1 MPAPTLSIPDLPGQF
16 ARLMPD
22 GQLRLRSMFVG
33 IFVAAAAFGLLIF
46 VRDARIDP
54 VPQSSLRVGVGCFRA
69 ESFEQIGFSIPLS
82 RLSLPSGVLPPP
94 SAS

>member
-16 ARLMPD
+16 ARLVPD

-33 IFVAAAAFGLLIF
+33 VFVVAAAFSLLIF

-69 ESFEQIGFSIPLS
+69 ESFEQIG
-82 RLSLPSGVLPPP
+82 V
-94 SAS
+94 